1 MPYLKEHCAIYQI
14 KRTTILCSISI
25 SGGASLIEFGTW
37 PHQQTNQR
45 NKNFIHITYTKELKE
60 QCTQTAN
67 KKREILRKFKIIIT
81 SQETAQ
87 TSQPGS
93 FIIEQFSKYG
103 NKNKER
109 TNLLASKQLG
119 KPRYLS

>member
-67 KKREILRKFKIIIT
+67 KKKRNTPKIQNYYYFSRNSPNIT
-81 SQETAQ
+81 T
-87 TSQPGS
+87 
-93 FIIEQFSKYG
+93 
-103 NKNKER
+103 R
-109 TNLLASKQLG
+109 
-119 KPRYLS
+119 